1 LTAVLPQS
9 HIWSQARYTWTVARK
24 KLLVPSSHPDPGLKI
39 GPILLSECGGLTLC
53 FRERFKSSVPLS
65 PNFSG
70 RIGLSNHSSPFPS
83 GLLLCS
89 RAQSLQPCHRGRV
102 LVVGIGAYRP
112 IMAFT
117 SSLRRKSKNLFFFLL
132 LVPFPPL
139 VALGCHSFQHS
150 CQLRSLHSL

>member
-1 LTAVLPQS
+1 ME
-9 HIWSQARYTWTVARK
+9 
-24 KLLVPSSHPDPGLKI
+24 PSSLHVDNRSQKI
-39 GPILLSECGGLTLC
+39 ARAEFAPRSGFENRPHFAKRMRGLTLC

-70 RIGLSNHSSPFPS
+70 RIGLSNHSSPFHS